1 MNDDFLRLI
10 ANPYRLKPQTEQPK
24 NTTSLENT
32 ISEILHSEFKDI
44 YVNSYLI
51 NRIKQVIQKEVNE
64 YLIEMT
70 VNHLVSSVTEQSIH
84 DALQD
89 NGSRNPK

>member
-1 MNDDFLRLI
+1 MNDDLLRLI

-24 NTTSLENT
+24 NTNSLENT
-32 ISEILHSEFKDI
+32 ISKMLYSEFKDT

-51 NRIKQVIQKEVNE
+51 NRIKQVIQKEMNE

-70 VNHLVSSVTEQSIH
+70 VNNLPT
-84 DALQD
+84 
-89 NGSRNPK
+89 